1 MGFVESGLALVSHAS
16 APVVAGRYRLDAV
29 IGTGGCADV
38 HRGFD
43 LRLRRPVAVKV
54 FRPGTGFDTE
64 EDFRGEAEI
73 LARLEHPGVVS
84 AYDAGRHGG
93 DGYLV
98 MQLVDGPTLKARI
111 AEGPLPCRS
120 VAVLGAGLAD
130 ALAHAHGAGVLH
142 RDVKPSNILLDAS
155 GRPHLSDFGI
165 SRLLDATTR
174 TATGTLTG
182 TAAYLSPEQVTGRPV
197 GLPADVY
204 ALGLVLVECLT
215 GRVEYDGGPLE
226 AAIARLYR
234 PPAIPTDV
242 PADFAALLRDM
253 TDLDEYARPPAEYC
267 ARQLALIAASSGP
280 ATEAAS
286 PVPGLRGVTAP
297 VPASGTGLVPAPE
310 AAQSDNRS
318 TAASKR
324 SAAAPARR
332 RVRMAG
338 AAVAFAAAV
347 CAVAVTEG
355 TAGFTTGSEQ
365 SAPAKPHTQVEDTPT
380 AAGASPA
387 EEQPDAPRTPTDTA
401 AGQRAAGAGRLPAA
415 ESAQSL
421 RTPTHAHTPAAPGK
435 TKAADDRPGH
445 SKSKGGSGP
454 GRSDAAQQAEQRK
467 HP

>member
-1 MGFVESGLALVSHAS
+1 VGFVESGLALVSHYN

-29 IGTGGCADV
+29 IGTGGAADV

-43 LRLRRPVAVKV
+43 LRLRRPVAVKI

-111 AEGPLPCRS
+111 AEGPLPCRT
-120 VAVLGAGLAD
+120 VAVLGAALAD

-174 TATGTLTG
+174 TASGTLTG

-204 ALGLVLVECLT
+204 ALGLVLLECLT
-215 GRVEYDGGPLE
+215 GRIEYDGGPLE

-234 PPAIPTDV
+234 PPAVPADV
-242 PADFAALLRDM
+242 PADFAVLLRDM
-253 TDLDEYARPPAEYC
+253 TDLDEYARPPAERC

-280 ATEAAS
+280 ATEAAL
-286 PVPGLRGVTAP
+286 PVPG
-297 VPASGTGLVPAPE
+297 SGTGLVPAPE
-310 AAQSDNRS
+310 AARS
-318 TAASKR
+318 GDRSRAASVK
-324 SAAAPARR
+324 SAAAPVRR

-355 TAGFTTGSEQ
+355 TAGFSTGGEQ
-365 SAPAKPHTQVEDTPT
+365 SAPVKPHTQVEDTPK
-380 AAGASPA
+380 AAGAPPA
-387 EEQPDAPRTPTDTA
+387 EEQPDVPRTPTGTA
-401 AGQRAAGAGRLPAA
+401 AGQGAAGAGTLPAA
-415 ESAQSL
+415 ESAQPR
-421 RTPTHAHTPAAPGK
+421 RTPTHAHTPATPGR
-435 TKAADDRPGH
+435 TKAADHPPGH
-445 SKSKGGSGP
+445 TKRRGGSGP